1 MARGWLLLLALI
13 AGQGWAGDGGS
24 DEPGSNTTVAGD
36 AAGDES
42 AWVGDYRIRDARGE
56 RELKL
61 VRNGTRIEY
70 RIDGEPIRVWRQT
83 SDGVELREL
92 YPADRRMV
100 VYAPGDLRTLDKVP
114 DWAQLSGL
122 VDPALRA
129 RLDNAGNASA
139 FDQPLARY
147 RGADAQG
154 KHVELDWLPASGLP
168 ARYCIG
174 KPDGSRCSGG
184 DVIRLQGLTQIPV
197 QQAFTPFDGLLE
209 IDHADLGDM
218 EMDAFVHGLS
228 HAEHPAH

>member
-1 MARGWLLLLALI
+1 MLLALI
-13 AGQGWAGDGGS
+13 AGQGWAGGGGS
-24 DEPGSNTTVAGD
+24 DGLDSNNM

-42 AWVGDYRIRDARGE
+42 AWVGDYRIHDASGE

-61 VRNGTRIEY
+61 VRDGTRIEY
-70 RIDGEPIRVWRQT
+70 RIAGEPIRVWRQT
-83 SDGVELREL
+83 PDGVELREL
-92 YPADRRMV
+92 YPADLRMV

-129 RLDNAGNASA
+129 RLAVAGNANA
-139 FDQPLARY
+139 FAQPLARY
-147 RGADAQG
+147 RGADAQE
-154 KHVELDWLPASGLP
+154 KHVELDWLPAPGLP
-168 ARYCIG
+168 ARYCTG
-174 KPDGSRCSGG
+174 KPDSSKCSGG
-184 DVIRLQGLTQIPV
+184 DAIRLQGLTQIPAR
-197 QQAFTPFDGLLE
+197 QAFTPLDGLLE

>member
-1 MARGWLLLLALI
+1 MARGWFLLLVLV

-24 DEPGSNTTVAGD
+24 DGPDSDNTTAGG
-36 AAGDES
+36 ATGNAS
-42 AWVGDYRIRDARGE
+42 AWVGDYRIRDASGE

-61 VRNGTRIEY
+61 VRDGTRIEY
-70 RIDGEPIRVWRQT
+70 RIAGEPIRVWRQT
-83 SDGVELREL
+83 PDGVELREL

-129 RLDNAGNASA
+129 QLKATGDVAA
-139 FDQPLARY
+139 FAQPLTRY
-147 RGADAQG
+147 RGIDSQG
-154 KHVELDWLPASGLP
+154 APVVLDWLAGPGLP
-168 ARYCIG
+168 ARYCLG
-174 KPDGSRCSGG
+174 KHCGG
-184 DVIRLQGLTQIPV
+184 RHRSDDAIRLQGLTRAPAQA
-197 QQAFTPFDGLLE
+197 AFTSLDGLLE

-218 EMDAFVHGLS
+218 ELDAFVHGLS

>member
-1 MARGWLLLLALI
+1 MGRGWLLLLALI

-24 DEPGSNTTVAGD
+24 DGPGSNNTV
-36 AAGDES
+36 AGDES
-42 AWVGDYRIRDARGE
+42 AWVGDYRIRDASGE

-61 VRNGTRIEY
+61 VRDGTRIEY
-70 RIDGEPIRVWRQT
+70 RIAGEPVRVWRQT
-83 SDGVELREL
+83 PDGVELREL

-129 RLDNAGNASA
+129 RLKSTGDSVA
-139 FDQPLARY
+139 FERPLARY

-154 KHVELDWLPASGLP
+154 KHVELDWLPTPGLP
-168 ARYCIG
+168 ARYCTG
-174 KPDGSRCSGG
+174 KPDSRKCSGG
-184 DVIRLQGLTQIPV
+184 DAIRLQELTQAPAER
-197 QQAFTPFDGLLE
+197 AFTSLDGLLE